1 MSSVS
6 LFIRLVIL
14 VYVRDRSLCW
24 ESISSILLYV
34 LF

>member
-24 ESISSILLYV
+24 EILLYV